1 MSSYRPVTNIEIK
14 ADAYLLEY
22 IQKQCREKQIK
33 FISNATNKSI
43 LKLRTEADLHY
54 QAELLNNLWKQLL
67 SDAIIFLKKKD
78 NRELYHDRVTMG
90 TEKLCDFLNEFQKFE
105 PILYGSVPNYRDH
118 IAHVLRVYFLG
129 QYLIENA
136 IGFENIS
143 FSRSDFVSPPEK
155 EAMWCIIALT
165 HDLGVSLEKV
175 HDINQKVRSMLQKF
189 GNIPVQEIGYS
200 YFAQF
205 GAFSEFAVKFMSSDV
220 ATVNAHEKRARE
232 DEKRNEGREKKPKE
246 EFTTRIQS
254 KYYQKLLA
262 ALGNF
267 NHGVMSSI
275 ILMKDL
281 VYFKESDYKL
291 DQSKYLDEEDA
302 RQFMIRREILRAIAA
317 HSCDD
322 IYHLT
327 IRNFPFLLTVCDE
340 MQEWGRP
347 RLVDVFKRGETSTK
361 LTINKFDGE
370 TVDYRVTFYF
380 REDSKASEE
389 ERKNAKR
396 EVMRYCLAKREKWLN
411 VLRSA
416 VGGDLRKLTLNFEV
430 EDASIA
436 EIETYTLHHPNP
448 RDVKMTPINEE
459 LGKRLV
465 SD

>member
-1 MSSYRPVTNIEIK
+1 MSSYKPVSNIEIK
-14 ADAYLLEY
+14 DDAYLLSY
-22 IQKQCREKQIK
+22 IQKQCTEKQIQ
-33 FISNATNKSI
+33 FITGPTGKSI
-43 LKLRTEADLHY
+43 LKLRTEVDLHY
-54 QAELLNNLWKQLL
+54 QAELLNNLWKQLI
-67 SDAIIFLKKKD
+67 SDAISFLKKRD
-78 NRELYHDRVTMG
+78 NRELYHDRMTMG
-90 TEKLCDFLNEFQKFE
+90 TENLCDFLNEFQKFE

-129 QYLIENA
+129 QYLIKNA

-143 FSRSDFVSPPEK
+143 FSRSDFVSAPEK
-155 EAMWCIIALT
+155 EAMWCITALT

-205 GAFSEFAVKFMSSDV
+205 GTFSEFAVKFMSSDV
-220 ATVNAHEKRARE
+220 TRVNE
-232 DEKRNEGREKKPKE
+232 DQKGKNKAKNKAKNKVQE

-254 KYYQKLLA
+254 KYYQKFLA

-291 DQSKYLDEEDA
+291 DQSKYLDAEDA
-302 RQFMIRREILRAIAA
+302 RQFMIRREMLRAIAA

-327 IRNFPFLLTVCDE
+327 IKNFPFLLTVCDE

-361 LTINKFDGE
+361 LTINRFDE
-370 TVDYRVTFYF
+370 KIVDYRVTFYF

-396 EVMRYCLAKREKWLN
+396 EVIGYCLAKREKWLN

-416 VGGDLRKLTLNFEV
+416 VGGNLRELTLKFEV
-430 EDASIA
+430 EDATVP
-436 EIETYTLHHPNP
+436 EIEIYTLHHPNP
-448 RDVKMTPINEE
+448 RDFETVPSKEALKN
-459 LGKRLV
+459 RLRP
-465 SD
+465 D